1 MTRGTQQTAAA
12 VLDTAVR
19 LLADAGVSEAP
30 LKAETLLARTLGC
43 KRLEL
48 TMERARALDAGQ
60 LAAYREGIAR
70 LLDGEPIQYV
80 LGDASFMGRDFAVD
94 PRVLIPRP
102 ETEELVESVLACE
115 GLWRGAAPA
124 IADVCTGSGCIAVS
138 LALARTR
145 GRYVATDTSEDAL
158 RVARENARRLGA
170 EGLVRFARA
179 DLLEGVGPGTLDAV
193 VSNPPYVS
201 AADWLQLPR
210 EIRDYE
216 PRAAL
221 DGGEDGLA
229 LISRLVSEAAAALKS
244 GGWVFIEIGEDQAS
258 RVAAGL
264 TRAGFAH
271 VTIRKDVAGRDRM
284 ALGRKE

>member
-1 MTRGTQQTAAA
+1 MTGGAQQTVAA
-12 VLDTAVR
+12 VLDAAVR
-19 LLADAGVSEAP
+19 LLADAAVSEAP
-30 LKAETLLARTLGC
+30 LKAETLLAQTLGC

-48 TMERARALDAGQ
+48 TMQRARALDAER

-80 LGDASFMGRDFAVD
+80 MGDASFMGLDFAVD
-94 PRVLIPRP
+94 SRVLIPRP
-102 ETEELVESVLACE
+102 ETEELVEAVLACE
-115 GLWRGAAPA
+115 GLWSGAAPA

-138 LALARTR
+138 LALARPR

-158 RVARENARRLGA
+158 QVARGNARRLGA
-170 EGLVRFARA
+170 EDLVRFARA

-193 VSNPPYVS
+193 VSNPPYVRT
-201 AADWLQLPR
+201 ADWLQLPR
-210 EIRDYE
+210 EIKDHE

-258 RVAAGL
+258 RVAAL
-264 TRAGFAH
+264 LKRAGFAH
-271 VTIRKDVAGRDRM
+271 VIIRKDVAGRDRM
-284 ALGRKE
+284 ASGRKE